1 MENNTKNF
9 QKAVPV
15 SKLTFSIEG
24 KAKAK
29 QSMRQA
35 KWGNYMTSLDVV
47 EYANWVKLNFRMVY
61 PQHDCKVFEDKPLQ
75 IIVDEYREVPKTKPK
90 WCKEKNYKAF
100 VDKALADKIRPI
112 VKPDT
117 DNISK
122 NIKDALNKLAY
133 PDDSQ
138 VVTEVIRKWYANKS
152 MVRVSISELEQA

>member
-1 MENNTKNF
+1 MTT
-9 QKAVPV
+9 
-15 SKLTFSIEG
+15 LRFSIEG

-29 QSMRQA
+29 QSVRIS
-35 KWGNYMTSLDVV
+35 KFCNFTSDDVV
-47 EYANWVKLNFRMVY
+47 EYANWVKLNFRISY
-61 PQHDCKVFEDKPLQ
+61 PKHDCKVFENRPLM
-75 IIVDEYREVPKTKPK
+75 ITVDEYREVPKTKPK
-90 WCKEKNYKAF
+90 WCKEKNYQTF

-117 DNISK
+117 DNVSK

-152 MVRVSISELEQA
+152 MVRVTITDLSEE